1 MNRIRLDQDIQPVS
15 AFRANTAAFIDQIQ
29 KTNRPVVLT
38 QHGHSAV
45 VVMNVVEYERL
56 LEEVELLRDVRVA
69 EGQMEAG
76 ESFTHDEAKAEVL
89 SRLKK

>member
-1 MNRIRLDQDIQPVS
+1 MDRIRLDQDIQPVS

-45 VVMNVVEYERL
+45 VVLNVSVYEKLVEEL
-56 LEEVELLRDVRVA
+56 ELLRDIRLA
-69 EGQMEAG
+69 EKQMEEG
-76 ESFTHDEAKAEVL
+76 EGIPHDEAKAAVL
-89 SRLKK
+89 KRIRS